1 MAYACIRAET
11 RGEVGL
17 VVLDR
22 PKALNA
28 INAELVRELGEA
40 LDAFEAD
47 DGIGAIVLTGS
58 EKAFAAGADIREM
71 LEKGFADVARHDF
84 IKPWERLARCRKPV
98 IAAVAGHALGGGCE
112 MAMMCDIVL
121 AADTARFGQPE
132 INLGTF
138 PGAGGTQRLPRA
150 VGKAKAMDMVL
161 TGRTMDAEEAERA
174 GLVSRIVPAADL
186 LDEALRVG
194 GEIAAKS
201 RPVAAMAKEAVNRA
215 FASTLEEGILFER
228 RLFQSTFA
236 VEDRREGMAAFA
248 EKRAPRFRHR

>member
-1 MAYACIRAET
+1 MAYSCIRVET
-11 RGEVGL
+11 RGAVGL
-17 VVLDR
+17 IVLDR

-47 DGIGAIVLTGS
+47 EGIGAVVLTGS

-71 LEKGFADVARHDF
+71 LAKEFADVVRDDF

-112 MAMMCDIVL
+112 MAMMCDIVI

-138 PGAGGTQRLPRA
+138 PGSGGTQRLPRA

-174 GLVSRIVPAADL
+174 GLVSRIVPADAL
-186 LDEALRVG
+186 LDEAVRIG
-194 GEIAAKS
+194 EEIAAKS
-201 RPVAAMAKEAVNRA
+201 RPVTAMAKEAVNRA

-228 RLFQSTFA
+228 RLFQATFA
-236 VEDRREGMAAFA
+236 TEDRREGMEAFA
-248 EKRAPRFRHR
+248 AKRPPRFRHR